1 MHGKSIGSLA
11 GWPAREQEVRVGQR
25 KIGLDYLRA
34 AAILCVLIAHT
45 AKETLLGSLG
55 FIGVEIFFVLSGYLI
70 GGILLSSYARHGE
83 APSWPMLREFWVRR
97 WLRTVPNYFLFL
109 PAFMIA
115 DYYGL
120 RRGLALY
127 ATFTQNLA
135 WPIGN
140 LFGISWS
147 LTVEE
152 WFYVLLPLLVA
163 LWYRVL
169 GQLKSALI
177 ATVLVLF
184 FIPLFLKLTVCLGHP
199 FDAGMR
205 KVVVFRLDS
214 LMWGVALAMTQRY
227 RPEIFR
233 RLSSAFWVR
242 SVLPAWL

>member
-1 MHGKSIGSLA
+1 
-11 GWPAREQEVRVGQR
+11 VGQR

-140 LFGISWS
+140 LFGS
-147 LTVEE
+147 
-152 WFYVLLPLLVA
+152 PG
-163 LWYRVL
+163 R
-169 GQLKSALI
+169 
-177 ATVLVLF
+177 
-184 FIPLFLKLTVCLGHP
+184 
-199 FDAGMR
+199 
-205 KVVVFRLDS
+205 
-214 LMWGVALAMTQRY
+214 
-227 RPEIFR
+227 
-233 RLSSAFWVR
+233 
-242 SVLPAWL
+242 